1 MRAFT
6 DAERPAVLDL
16 LKLHG
21 PLNAPA
27 LAKLRRVNVTAVR
40 QQLAALI
47 RERLVAR
54 RVVRRGVG
62 RPTHVYALTEKAEAL
77 FPQGY
82 GPLALS
88 LLRQI
93 RETDGDRKIET
104 LLARRT
110 REASKAYKDRLQGK
124 STAEKWA
131 ELARIRAEEGYMAAP
146 VRGGLA
152 EHHCPISAIAREFPQ
167 VCQAEKRLFEKVL
180 GAPLARLEHLASGG
194 RACVYAQALHEGT
207 EIQRRRRSGRTRR

>member
-6 DAERPAVLDL
+6 DADRPAVLDL

-21 PLNAPA
+21 PLNVPA

-40 QQLAALI
+40 QQLAALM

-62 RPTHVYALTEKAEAL
+62 RPTHVYALTDKAEAL

-93 RETDGDRKIET
+93 RATDGDRRIEA

-110 REASKAYKDRLQGK
+110 REAATAYRDRLKGMT
-124 STAEKWA
+124 TAEKWR

-146 VRGGLA
+146 VPGGLA
-152 EHHCPISAIAREFPQ
+152 EHHCPIAAIAREFPQ
-167 VCQAEKRLFEKVL
+167 VCRAEKRLFEEVL
-180 GAPLARLEHLASGG
+180 GRPLERRDHLASGG
-194 RACVYAQALHEGT
+194 RACVYAQARKGA
-207 EIQRRRRSGRTRR
+207 RR

>member
-40 QQLAALI
+40 QQLAALV

-54 RVVRRGVG
+54 RVVRRGIG

-93 RETDGDRKIET
+93 RETDGDRKIEA

-110 REASKAYKDRLQGK
+110 REAAKLYAERLKGK
-124 STAEKWA
+124 STAEKWS

-146 VRGGLA
+146 ARGGLA
-152 EHHCPISAIAREFPQ
+152 EHHCPIAAIAREFPQ
-167 VCQAEKRLFEKVL
+167 VCRAEKRLFEKVL
-180 GAPLARLEHLASGG
+180 GAPLERLEHLASGG
-194 RACVYAQALHEGT
+194 RACVYAQMRRPPAKG
-207 EIQRRRRSGRTRR
+207 RRRKR

>member
-27 LAKLRRVNVTAVR
+27 LAKLRRVNITAVR
-40 QQLAALI
+40 QQLAALV

-54 RVVRRGVG
+54 RIVRRGVG
-62 RPTHVYALTEKAEAL
+62 RPTHVYALTEKAETL

-93 RETDGDRKIET
+93 RESDGDGRIEA

-110 REASKAYKDRLQGK
+110 RETAKVYRERLRGK
-124 STAEKWA
+124 STAEKWR

-146 VRGGLA
+146 IRGGLA
-152 EHHCPISAIAREFPQ
+152 EHHCPIAAIAREFPQ
-167 VCQAEKRLFEKVL
+167 VCRAEKRLFEQVL
-180 GAPLARLEHLASGG
+180 GRPLQRLEHLASGG
-194 RACVYAQALHEGT
+194 RACVYAPAKAKAVRPRGK
-207 EIQRRRRSGRTRR
+207 R